1 MNTPTMFEPRQVA
14 EDTLI
19 LPSFLPVP
27 GFGVLPVNAF
37 LIRGAQ
43 PVLVDTGMFPVRDA
57 FLQQLKS
64 SIDLGDL
71 RWIYLTHVDPDHI
84 GSLQP
89 ILAEAPNARV
99 VTTFVGMGKMN
110 LNLLPL
116 DRVYL
121 LNPGQSLDVG
131 DRQLTAMRPGL
142 YDAPETTC
150 VFDSKTRAFFSA
162 DWFGALLQ
170 EPVENAAAVN
180 PGALREGQ
188 VGWASIDAPWLQ
200 IAQEAK
206 FTATFEPLRQL
217 APSAILSGHL
227 PPATGMLEALMGNV
241 ISALSAPAFVGPDQA
256 ALEQMMSAGG

>member
-1 MNTPTMFEPRQVA
+1 MNAPTMFEPRQVA
-14 EDTLI
+14 EDTHI

-37 LIRGAQ
+37 LIRAAQ

-57 FLQQLKS
+57 FLQSLKS
-64 SIDLGDL
+64 LIDLNDI
-71 RWIYLTHVDPDHI
+71 RWIYMTHMDADHI

-110 LNLLPL
+110 LNMFPL

-131 DRQLTAMRPGL
+131 DRQLTAMRPGIF
-142 YDAPETTC
+142 DAPETTC
-150 VFDSKTRAFFSA
+150 VFDTKSRALFTA

-170 EPVENAAAVN
+170 QPAEDAAAV
-180 PGALREGQ
+180 PADQLRAGQ
-188 VGWASIDAPWLQ
+188 IGWATIDAPWLQ
-200 IAQEAK
+200 IVKDGDFHSGVAPVHQL
-206 FTATFEPLRQL
+206 EP
-217 APSAILSGHL
+217 SVVLSGHL
-227 PPATGMLEALMGNV
+227 PPASGMLGQMMGN
-241 ISALSAPAFVGPDQA
+241 IAAALQAPAFVGPDQA
-256 ALEQMMSAGG
+256 ALEQMMSGG